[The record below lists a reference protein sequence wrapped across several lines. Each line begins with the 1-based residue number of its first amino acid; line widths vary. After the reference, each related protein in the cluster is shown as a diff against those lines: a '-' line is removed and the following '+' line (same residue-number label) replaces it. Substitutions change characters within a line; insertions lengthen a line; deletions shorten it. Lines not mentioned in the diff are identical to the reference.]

1 MSLPSCLFAVM
12 FACPFSI
19 HALWLFPA
27 LLAFL
32 LVLLFLLRW
41 IDWAAARRVMAAP
54 TADAAELPRISIIVP
69 CFNAAR
75 ALETSIPKI
84 LQQDYPDFQIILVN
98 ENSEDDTADVIK
110 RLAQSDPRVRHTYVP
125 DTSRSI
131 EPRKLALT
139 LGIKAARSEWVV
151 IAEPDAQPVSRSWL
165 RTLAT
170 RCTEAVDAVLSLC
183 LVRTNDDEPRSA
195 LRRASYEC
203 LAEQLRLA
211 AAVRL
216 GNSVGWMP
224 ANVCMR
230 KNWFLANDGFTDSL
244 TLPFGEETLLLA
256 AHATRERTAVCL
268 DRAAALTLPAPD
280 RRALAMEHVKACE
293 TGRRAGRRAR
303 LYRLRE
309 TAAAWTHL
317 LAMLVPVVYL
327 ALRLA
332 VDLSRNAYTAA
343 ALAPDIIVL
352 LLTAALLLL
361 PPLLLRPVFKRLQQP
376 VPWLYATGHALLC
389 PWRRTAVAVRCKW
402 LRKTFVRRF

>member
-1 MSLPSCLFAVM
+1 MYLLSCLSYGS
-12 FACPFSI
+12 FACPFGSQ
-19 HALWLFPA
+19 ALWVFPA
-27 LLAFL
+27 LLAL
-32 LVLLFLLRW
+32 LLILLFSLRW
-41 IDWAAARRVMAAP
+41 TDWTAARPVMAAP

-75 ALETSIPKI
+75 ALEISIPQM

-151 IAEPDAQPVSRSWL
+151 IADPDAQPDSRSWL
-165 RTLAT
+165 RTLAA
-170 RCTEAVDAVLSLC
+170 RCTETADTVLSLC
-183 LVRTNDDEPRSA
+183 LVRDDGEPRAA

-211 AAVRL
+211 AASRR
-216 GNSVGWMP
+216 GNPIGWLP

-268 DRAAALTLPAPD
+268 DRAAALTLPAPS

-293 TGRRAGRRAR
+293 TGRRSGRRAR

-309 TAAAWTHL
+309 TAAAWTHF
-317 LAMLVPVVYL
+317 LALLVPVVYL

-332 VDLSRNAYTAA
+332 VDLFQNAYTVA
-343 ALAPDIIVL
+343 ALAPDIIVFL
-352 LLTAALLLL
+352 LAAALLLL
-361 PPLLLRPVFKRLQQP
+361 PPLFLRPVFKRLQQP
-376 VPWLYATGHALLC
+376 VPWFYATAHALLF
-389 PWRRTAVAVRCKW
+389 PWRRTATAVRCKW
-402 LRKTFVRRF
+402 LRKTFVRKF

>member
-1 MSLPSCLFAVM
+1 M
-12 FACPFSI
+12 FACPFGS
-19 HALWLFPA
+19 HALWFFPA
-27 LLAFL
+27 LLALL

-75 ALETSIPKI
+75 ALEHSIPQM

-110 RLAQSDPRVRHTYVP
+110 RLAQSDSRVRHTYVP

-151 IAEPDAQPVSRSWL
+151 IVDPDAQPVSRSWL

-170 RCTEAVDAVLSLC
+170 RCTEATDTVLALC
-183 LVRTNDDEPRSA
+183 LVRANDDEPCAA

-230 KNWFLANDGFTDSL
+230 KSWFLANDGFTDSL
-244 TLPFGEETLLLA
+244 TLPFGEEALLLA

-268 DRAAALTLPAPD
+268 DRSAALTLPAPD

-293 TGRRAGRRAR
+293 TGRRSGRRAR

-317 LAMLVPVVYL
+317 LALLVPGVYL
-327 ALRLA
+327 AMRLA
-332 VDLSRNAYTAA
+332 VDLFHNAYTAA
-343 ALAPDIIVL
+343 ALAPDIIVF

-376 VPWLYATGHALLC
+376 VPWLYATVHALLC

>member
-1 MSLPSCLFAVM
+1 M
-12 FACPFSI
+12 FACPFGS
-19 HALWLFPA
+19 HALWFFPA
-27 LLAFL
+27 LLVLL

-41 IDWAAARRVMAAP
+41 IDWAAVRRVMVAP
-54 TADAAELPRISIIVP
+54 TADAAEFPRISIIVP

-75 ALETSIPKI
+75 ALETSIPQM

-151 IAEPDAQPVSRSWL
+151 IADPDAQPVSRSWL
-165 RTLAT
+165 RTLAA
-170 RCTEAVDAVLSLC
+170 RCTEAADTVLSLC
-183 LVRTNDDEPRSA
+183 LVRANDVEPYAA

-203 LAEQLRLA
+203 LAEHLRLA
-211 AAVRL
+211 AAVRR
-216 GNSVGWMP
+216 GNSVGWVP

-230 KNWFLANDGFTDSL
+230 KSWFLANDGFTDSL

-268 DRAAALTLPAPD
+268 DRVAALTLPAPD
-280 RRALAMEHVKACE
+280 RRALVMEHVKACE

-317 LAMLVPVVYL
+317 LALLVPVVYL

-332 VDLSRNAYTAA
+332 VDLSQNAYTAA
-343 ALAPDIIVL
+343 ALVPDFIVFL
-352 LLTAALLLL
+352 LAAALLLL
-361 PPLLLRPVFKRLQQP
+361 PPLLLRPVFKALQQP

-389 PWRRTAVAVRCKW
+389 PWRRTAAAVRCKW

>member
-1 MSLPSCLFAVM
+1 M
-12 FACPFSI
+12 FACPFGS
-19 HALWLFPA
+19 HALWFFPA
-27 LLAFL
+27 LLALL

-41 IDWAAARRVMAAP
+41 IDWAAARRVVAAP

-75 ALETSIPKI
+75 ALEVSIPQM

-151 IAEPDAQPVSRSWL
+151 IADPDAQPVSRSWL

-170 RCTEAVDAVLSLC
+170 RCTEAADAVLALC
-183 LVRTNDDEPRSA
+183 LVRANDDETRAA

-211 AAVRL
+211 AAARR
-216 GNSVGWMP
+216 GNSVGWLP

-244 TLPFGEETLLLA
+244 TLPFGEETILLA

-268 DRAAALTLPAPD
+268 DRAAALTLPASD

-317 LAMLVPVVYL
+317 LALLVPVAYL
-327 ALRLA
+327 SLRIA
-332 VDLSRNAYTAA
+332 VDLSQNAYTAA
-343 ALAPDIIVL
+343 ALAPDIIVFL
-352 LLTAALLLL
+352 LAAALLLL
-361 PPLLLRPVFKRLQQP
+361 PPLLLRPVFKALQQP
-376 VPWLYATGHALLC
+376 VPWLYATVHALLC

>member
-12 FACPFSI
+12 FACPFGS
-19 HALWLFPA
+19 HALWFFPA
-27 LLAFL
+27 LLALL

-41 IDWAAARRVMAAP
+41 VDWASARRVMAAP

-75 ALETSIPKI
+75 ALETGIPEM

-151 IAEPDAQPVSRSWL
+151 IAEPDVLPVSRSWL
-165 RTLAT
+165 RTLAA
-170 RCTEAVDAVLSLC
+170 RCTEAADTVLALC
-183 LVRTNDDEPRSA
+183 LVRANDDEPRAA

-211 AAVRL
+211 AAVRR
-216 GNSVGWMP
+216 GNSVGWVP

-230 KNWFLANDGFTDSL
+230 KSWFLANDGFTDSL
-244 TLPFGEETLLLA
+244 TLPFGEETILLA

-268 DRAAALTLPAPD
+268 DRAAALTLPVPD

-317 LAMLVPVVYL
+317 LALLVPVAYL

-332 VDLSRNAYTAA
+332 ADISLNAYTAA
-343 ALAPDIIVL
+343 AFAPDIIVI

-389 PWRRTAVAVRCKW
+389 PWRRTAAALRGKW

>member
-1 MSLPSCLFAVM
+1 M
-12 FACPFSI
+12 FACPFGS
-19 HALWLFPA
+19 HALWFFPA
-27 LLAFL
+27 LLVLL

-41 IDWAAARRVMAAP
+41 IDWAAARRVVAAP

-151 IAEPDAQPVSRSWL
+151 IADPDAQPVSRSWL

-170 RCTEAVDAVLSLC
+170 RCTEAADTVLSLC
-183 LVRTNDDEPRSA
+183 LVRANDVEPYAA

-203 LAEQLRLA
+203 LAEHLRLA
-211 AAVRL
+211 AAVRR
-216 GNSVGWMP
+216 GNSVGWVP

-230 KNWFLANDGFTDSL
+230 KSWFLANDGFTDSL

-268 DRAAALTLPAPD
+268 DRVAALTLPAPD
-280 RRALAMEHVKACE
+280 RRALVMEHVKACE

-317 LAMLVPVVYL
+317 LALLVPVVYL

-332 VDLSRNAYTAA
+332 VDLSQNAYTAA
-343 ALAPDIIVL
+343 ALVPDIIVFL
-352 LLTAALLLL
+352 LAAALLLL
-361 PPLLLRPVFKRLQQP
+361 PPLLLRPVLKRLQQP
-376 VPWLYATGHALLC
+376 VPWLYATVHALLH
-389 PWRRTAVAVRCKW
+389 PLRRTAAGVRCKW

>member
-1 MSLPSCLFAVM
+1 M
-12 FACPFSI
+12 FACPFGSQ
-19 HALWLFPA
+19 ALWFFPA
-27 LLAFL
+27 ALVLLL
-32 LVLLFLLRW
+32 ILLFLLRW
-41 IDWAAARRVMAAP
+41 TDWVVARRVMAAP

-75 ALETSIPKI
+75 ALEISIPQM
-84 LQQDYPDFQIILVN
+84 LRQDYPDFQIILAN

-151 IAEPDAQPVSRSWL
+151 IADPDAQPVSRSWL

-170 RCTEAVDAVLSLC
+170 RCTEAADTVLSLC
-183 LVRTNDDEPRSA
+183 LVRANDVEPYAA

-203 LAEQLRLA
+203 LAEHLRLA
-211 AAVRL
+211 AAVRR
-216 GNSVGWMP
+216 GNSVGWVP

-230 KNWFLANDGFTDSL
+230 KSWFLANDGFTDSL

-268 DRAAALTLPAPD
+268 DRVAALTLPAPD
-280 RRALAMEHVKACE
+280 RRALVMEHVKACE

-317 LAMLVPVVYL
+317 LALLVPVVYL

-332 VDLSRNAYTAA
+332 VDLSQNAYTAA
-343 ALAPDIIVL
+343 ALVPDIIVFL
-352 LLTAALLLL
+352 LAAALLLL
-361 PPLLLRPVFKRLQQP
+361 PPLLLRPVLKRLQQP
-376 VPWLYATGHALLC
+376 VPWLYATVHALLH
-389 PWRRTAVAVRCKW
+389 PLRRTAAAVRCKW

>member
-1 MSLPSCLFAVM
+1 M
-12 FACPFSI
+12 FACPFSSQ
-19 HALWLFPA
+19 ALWFFPA
-27 LLAFL
+27 ALVLLL
-32 LVLLFLLRW
+32 ILLFLLRW
-41 IDWAAARRVMAAP
+41 TDWAMARCVMAAP

-75 ALETSIPKI
+75 ALEVSIPQM

-317 LAMLVPVVYL
+317 LALLVPVVYL

-332 VDLSRNAYTAA
+332 VDLSQNAYTAA
-343 ALAPDIIVL
+343 ALVPDIIVFL
-352 LLTAALLLL
+352 LAAALLLL

-376 VPWLYATGHALLC
+376 VPWLYATAHALLN
-389 PWRRTAVAVRCKW
+389 PWRRTAAAVRCKW
-402 LRKTFVRRF
+402 LRKTFVRKF

>member
-1 MSLPSCLFAVM
+1 M
-12 FACPFSI
+12 FACPFGSY
-19 HALWLFPA
+19 ALWFFPA
-27 LLAFL
+27 LLALL

-41 IDWAAARRVMAAP
+41 IDWAAARRVVAAP

-151 IAEPDAQPVSRSWL
+151 IADPDAQPVSRSWL

-170 RCTEAVDAVLSLC
+170 RCTEAADTVLSLC
-183 LVRTNDDEPRSA
+183 LVRANDVEPYAA

-203 LAEQLRLA
+203 LAEHLRLA
-211 AAVRL
+211 AAVRR
-216 GNSVGWMP
+216 GNSVGWVP

-230 KNWFLANDGFTDSL
+230 KSWFLANDGFTDSL

-268 DRAAALTLPAPD
+268 DRVAALTLPAPD
-280 RRALAMEHVKACE
+280 RRALVMEHVKACE

-317 LAMLVPVVYL
+317 LALLVPVAYL
-327 ALRLA
+327 SLRLA
-332 VDLSRNAYTAA
+332 VDLSQNAYTAA
-343 ALAPDIIVL
+343 ALVPDIIVFL
-352 LLTAALLLL
+352 LAAALLLL

-376 VPWLYATGHALLC
+376 VPWLYATVHALLC
-389 PWRRTAVAVRCKW
+389 PWRRTAAAVRCKW

>member
-1 MSLPSCLFAVM
+1 M
-12 FACPFSI
+12 FACPFGS
-19 HALWLFPA
+19 HALWFFPA
-27 LLAFL
+27 LLALL

-41 IDWAAARRVMAAP
+41 IDWAAARRVVAAP
-54 TADAAELPRISIIVP
+54 TADAAEFPRISIIVP

-75 ALETSIPKI
+75 ALETSIPQM

-317 LAMLVPVVYL
+317 LALLVPVVYL

-389 PWRRTAVAVRCKW
+389 PWRRTAAAVRRKW
-402 LRKTFVRRF
+402 LRKTFVRKF

>member
-1 MSLPSCLFAVM
+1 M
-12 FACPFSI
+12 FACPFGS
-19 HALWLFPA
+19 HALWFFPA
-27 LLAFL
+27 LLALL

-41 IDWAAARRVMAAP
+41 IDWAAARCVMAAP

-75 ALETSIPKI
+75 ALEVSIPQM

-151 IAEPDAQPVSRSWL
+151 IADPDAQPVSRSWL

-170 RCTEAVDAVLSLC
+170 RCTKDADTVLSLC
-183 LVRTNDDEPRSA
+183 LVRTNEDEPRAA

-230 KNWFLANDGFTDSL
+230 KSWFLANDGFTDSL
-244 TLPFGEETLLLA
+244 TLPFGEEALLLA

-293 TGRRAGRRAR
+293 TGHRAGRRAR

-352 LLTAALLLL
+352 LLTAAQLLL

-389 PWRRTAVAVRCKW
+389 PWRRTAAAVRCKW